1 MVNKKYKN
9 RKVQLFMGAESD
21 EFAKEYTKFRS
32 DLVKKGQTVSGW
44 FRKQV
49 MDYNK
54 KNDVL

>member
-1 MVNKKYKN
+1 
-9 RKVQLFMGAESD
+9 MGAESD